1 MPWIGYD
8 FDNMKKQHKPEFI
21 AEMKAVLEKELDK
34 LTGALGRLT
43 GNNGSGSTFPEYGDG
58 EDENANEISDYSS
71 NIQIENE
78 LEKAIRDIKQ
88 ALERIA
94 NGTYGICKYTNELIE
109 ENRLRAR
116 PTSTSSI
123 ASKKTLTQEM

>member
-1 MPWIGYD
+1 MT
-8 FDNMKKQHKPEFI
+8 KQHKPEFI
-21 AEMKAVLEKELDK
+21 AEMKAVLEKELEK
-34 LTGALGRLT
+34 LGGALGRLA
-43 GNNGSGSTFPEYGDG
+43 GSNGSGSAFPEYGDG

-94 NGTYGICKYTNELIE
+94 SGTYGICKYTNELIE